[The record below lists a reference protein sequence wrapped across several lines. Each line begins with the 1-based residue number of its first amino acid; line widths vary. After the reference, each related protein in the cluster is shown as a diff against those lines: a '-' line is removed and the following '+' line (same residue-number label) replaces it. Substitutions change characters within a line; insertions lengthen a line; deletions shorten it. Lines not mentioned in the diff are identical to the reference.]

1 MLVSRRYFSAL
12 AAAAGLACIPK
23 MARGA
28 RSRPKL
34 VVLLIAEEFRSDYLD
49 LYGNFLGP
57 GGFRR
62 LMEEGTYFPECQM
75 AATTFTSG
83 GLATISTGAYP
94 QLHGIVADAWYD
106 RATQRPI
113 RATPDALQAT
123 TLAEQLAA
131 ADSANR
137 NFAVALDLH
146 DAALLAGSTQ
156 AARFYADSEG
166 RFAAQGRA
174 ENADWLAQF
183 NQANDPAKLKNTPWT
198 ALGAK
203 PGAPPLRTLTY
214 DPARPDD
221 FLALYWASPFGQL
234 AQMNLVREVA
244 VQEGL
249 GQRQGMDLLTVAL
262 GSLALLGYEV
272 GGDSPLMRELVLH
285 LDKQV
290 EALLT
295 FLDKNLGPRNYAL
308 AFTAAHGAAPDPN
321 GRRAELAIPGE
332 RVAHTISQAL
342 SAHYDLKGRKS
353 AFVERYLYPF
363 LYLRLN
369 ELHKAYIDP
378 REARALAGQAALS
391 IPGVAG
397 YYTADGDSSHSG
409 DWLRRFRNSFHA
421 VRSGDVMLAYGPD
434 HVEDYGAGRGISYGS
449 LYNYDTRVPLI
460 LYGAPFETQQF
471 ETQVES
477 IDLAPTLARVAGT
490 AWPSS
495 ATGRVLGEA
504 LVSAA
509 EA

>member
-1 MLVSRRYFSAL
+1 
-12 AAAAGLACIPK
+12 
-23 MARGA
+23 
-28 RSRPKL
+28 
-34 VVLLIAEEFRSDYLD
+34 VLLIAEEFRSDYLD
-49 LYGNFLGP
+49 LFGNFLGA

-62 LMEEGTYFPECQM
+62 LMEDGAYFPECQM

-83 GLATISTGAYP
+83 GLATVSTGAYP
-94 QLHGIVADAWYD
+94 QLHGIVADSWYD
-106 RATQRPI
+106 RAARKAV
-113 RATPDALQAT
+113 RAAPDALQAT
-123 TLAEQLAA
+123 TLSQQLAA
-131 ADSANR
+131 ADPANR
-137 NFAVALDLH
+137 NFAVALDLG
-146 DAALLAGSTQ
+146 DAALLGGRAQPDCFFAKPDGS
-156 AARFYADSEG
+156 
-166 RFAAQGRA
+166 FAAQGKA
-174 ENADWLAQF
+174 EYADWLAQF
-183 NQANDPAKLKNTPWT
+183 NQANDPAKLRNTSWI

-203 PGAPPLRTLTY
+203 QGAPPLRTLTY
-214 DPARPDD
+214 DPARPEE
-221 FLALYWASPFGQL
+221 FLALYWASPAGQL
-234 AQMNLVREVA
+234 AQMNLVREVVA
-244 VQEGL
+244 QQRL
-249 GQRQGMDLLTVAL
+249 GQGQGMDLLTVAL

-290 EALLT
+290 EALLA

-308 AFTAAHGAAPDPN
+308 AFTAAHGAAPDPD

-332 RVAHTISQAL
+332 MVARTINQAL
-342 SAHYDLKGRKS
+342 SAHYDVKGHKS

-369 ELHKAYIDP
+369 EIRKSYIEP
-378 REARALAGQAALS
+378 REARVLAGQAALS
-391 IPGVAG
+391 IPGVVG

-460 LYGAPFETQQF
+460 LYGAPFEAQQF